1 MLQLKY
7 LELFKLAYLQKA
19 RYYSDMDDR
28 RPGANEGDLK
38 MTKRNAIAKSEKA
51 GAIAF
56 IIAALIGVVLGAL
69 VAFSSG
75 VAFGAVIVVLSA
87 LAAFI
92 VKEAAAAIVFKAY
105 R

>member
-1 MLQLKY
+1 
-7 LELFKLAYLQKA
+7 
-19 RYYSDMDDR
+19 
-28 RPGANEGDLK
+28 
-38 MTKRNAIAKSEKA
+38 MTKRNAIAKPEKA

-69 VAFSSG
+69 VAFSSS

-92 VKEAAAAIVFKAY
+92 VREAAAAIVFKAY